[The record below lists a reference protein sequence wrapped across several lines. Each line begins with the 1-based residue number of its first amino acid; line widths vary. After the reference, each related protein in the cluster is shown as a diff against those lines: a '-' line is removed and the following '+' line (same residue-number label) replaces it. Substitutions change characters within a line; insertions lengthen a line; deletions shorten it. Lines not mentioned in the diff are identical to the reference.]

1 VLRHQFIKL
10 AALIIAMEP
19 ILLYFLLDSFRSVLR
34 FERMFMLL
42 LFGSNNSIRRR
53 TNSSNKKVNILLTF
67 LIKLMNITITFALP
81 ILLFLPLVSFPS
93 SFADHGHEVN
103 LTLDYAH
110 FLPVL
115 VDETSNHTAQQVKIL
130 VNYTTPDPSV
140 INETIN
146 AVMKVYT
153 SNKTLIKT
161 SSFPGGFIAGSSDA
175 QQLATTLNGELRN
188 VTAVVQFTD
197 AAKIVP
203 ISNPVIVNLNF
214 GSKIEK

>member
-1 VLRHQFIKL
+1 MVPITVQEGE
-10 AALIIAMEP
+10 LIIE
-19 ILLYFLLDSFRSVLR
+19 IKRL
-34 FERMFMLL
+34 
-42 LFGSNNSIRRR
+42 
-53 TNSSNKKVNILLTF
+53 NILLPF
-67 LIKLMNITITFALP
+67 LIKLMNITRTFALLT
-81 ILLFLPLVSFPS
+81 LLFLPLVSYPS
-93 SFADHGHEVN
+93 SFADHGQEVI

-115 VDETSNHTAQQVKIL
+115 VNESSNHTGQQVKVL
-130 VNYTTPDPSV
+130 VNYTTPDASV

-153 SNKTLIKT
+153 SNKTLLKT
-161 SSFPGGFIAGSSDA
+161 SSFPGGFTASSSDA

-197 AAKIVP
+197 AAKLVP
-203 ISNPVIVNLNF
+203 ISNSVIVNLNF